1 MAVKNQLILLS
12 DNSRGCR
19 QRNSCQISKSLNEK
33 LSRDG
38 YMVVKILIL
47 VLKSYDFT
55 IMLAL
60 NDYDYTYNPTF
71 VESGGLPI

>member
-1 MAVKNQLILLS
+1 LCSPTTPGDAGKETAVRS
-12 DNSRGCR
+12 
-19 QRNSCQISKSLNEK
+19 QRVSKSLNEK

-47 VLKSYDFT
+47 VVKSYDFT